1 MNKCIFC
8 DENNFDIIFSNDL
21 FYVIRDKY
29 PVTDKH
35 TLIILKDHKKNYFD
49 LIDKEIIQLNN
60 ILKFQ
65 REDLLREDKT
75 ISGFNIGVNIGEDAG
90 QTVMHLHVHLIPRR
104 NGDIQDPRGGVRGVI
119 PKKQKY

>member
-104 NGDIQDPRGGVRGVI
+104 NGDIQDPKGNIFI
-119 PKKQKY
+119 PKKKY

>member
-8 DENNFDIIFSNDL
+8 DENNFDIIYSNDL

-29 PVTDKH
+29 PVTEKH

-60 ILKFQ
+60 IIKFQ

-75 ISGFNIGVNIGEDAG
+75 ISGFNIGVNIGKDAG

-104 NGDIQDPRGGVRGVI
+104 NGDVQDPSGGVRCVI
-119 PKKQKY
+119 PSKQKY

>member
-65 REDLLREDKT
+65 REDLIREDKT

-104 NGDIQDPRGGVRGVI
+104 NGDIKDPRGGVRGVI

>member
-60 ILKFQ
+60 IIKFQ

-75 ISGFNIGVNIGEDAG
+75 ITGFNIGVNIGEDAG

>member
-29 PVTDKH
+29 PVTEKH

-60 ILKFQ
+60 IIKFQ

-104 NGDIQDPRGGVRGVI
+104 TGDMQNPRGGVRGVI

>member
-75 ISGFNIGVNIGEDAG
+75 ISGFNIGVNIGEEAG